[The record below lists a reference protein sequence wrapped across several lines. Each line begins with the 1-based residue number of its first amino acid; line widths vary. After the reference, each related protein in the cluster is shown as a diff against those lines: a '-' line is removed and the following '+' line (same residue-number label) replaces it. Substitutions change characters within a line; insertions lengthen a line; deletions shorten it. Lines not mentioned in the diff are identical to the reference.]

1 MKRGRRVYKDEMGM
15 RIGIGRETGLD
26 WFELKEFAGFGS
38 GEGREEEGRGEAG
51 GN

>member
-15 RIGIGRETGLD
+15 RIGRETGLD